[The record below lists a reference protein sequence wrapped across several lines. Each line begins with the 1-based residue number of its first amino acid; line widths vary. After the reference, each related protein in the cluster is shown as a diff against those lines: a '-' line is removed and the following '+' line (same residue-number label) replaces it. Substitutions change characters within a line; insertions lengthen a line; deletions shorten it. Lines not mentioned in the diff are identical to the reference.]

1 MISAMYASLGALLII
16 GLSLNVIKQ
25 RRANKVSIG
34 DGDCQVLK
42 IAMAA
47 QSNAVEYIPIALIL
61 LFALEYNQANI
72 MLVHMFGVALIISRL
87 IHAIAISNENLKYR
101 VLAMQITIFII
112 IGLAISNFIYLPI
125 DALFKF

>member
-72 MLVHMFGVALIISRL
+72 ILVHMFGVALIIARL
-87 IHAIAISNENLKYR
+87 IHATAISNENLKYR
-101 VLAMQITIFII
+101 VLAMQITIFTI

-125 DALFKF
+125 DALFKL